1 MTHKELM
8 NSTKRHTITAALPYA
23 NGPLHLGHI
32 AGCYLPADIYSR
44 YLKGKGKD
52 VLFVCGSDEHGAAI
66 TLRAKKE
73 NTTPQ
78 EIVDKNH
85 KIIKQAFIDFG
96 IEFDIYH
103 RTSSKLHHETASEI
117 FKDLFDKGAFI
128 EKTTKQFYDEENNQ
142 FLADRY
148 IVGTCPKCE
157 FDGAYGDQC
166 EKCGSTLSPTEL
178 INPTSTIS
186 GNKPILKE
194 TKHWF
199 LPMNDH
205 EKWLKEWIETG
216 MLDGVQQHDPSKWRK
231 QVIGQCKSWIDNG
244 LLPRSITRDLDWGI
258 KVPVEGGE
266 GKVLYVWF
274 DAPIGYISASKQWAL
289 DNNKNWEDY
298 WKNEDTELVH
308 FIGKD
313 NIVFHAIIFPIILKT
328 HGDYI
333 LPTNVPANEF
343 LNLEG
348 DKISTSRNWAVW
360 LHEYLED
367 FPNKEDELRYVLT
380 SIAPETKDSE
390 FTWRD
395 YQARVNN
402 ELVAI
407 FGNFVNR
414 TVVLIHKYYNG
425 ILPCSSFGSQENMAN
440 ENQVNL
446 KLHSIWPN
454 YEASQKS
461 IEEYK
466 FRDGLKLVMDIARK
480 GNKYLADEEPWK
492 LYKENPDNPEIAKI
506 LLFSLDICAILAKA
520 TIPFLPKTSSKLFKM
535 LNLNPD
541 FDINELIFKE
551 GHQINKA
558 ELLYQKIED
567 TAIEAQIEK
576 LKATAVK
583 QSNPKAKPM
592 KDEITFDEFTKMDI
606 RISTI
611 LTAEK
616 HPDADKLLK
625 MTVDTGIDERT
636 IVSGIAEHYKPED
649 VIGKQVSVLINLAPR
664 KIRGIE
670 SQGMI
675 LMAENNE
682 GELAFVS
689 PEKVIDNGGEVR

>member
-1 MTHKELM
+1 MEK
-8 NSTKRHTITAALPYA
+8 KRHTITAALPYA

-44 YLKGKGKD
+44 YLKAKGKD

-73 NTTPQ
+73 ETTPQ
-78 EIVDKNH
+78 AIVDKNH
-85 KIIKQAFIDFG
+85 TIIEKAFNDFG

-103 RTSSKLHHETASEI
+103 RTSSKLHHETASEF
-117 FKDLFDKGAFI
+117 FKDMYEKGAFI
-128 EKTTKQFYDEENNQ
+128 EQTTEQFYDEENNQ

-148 IVGTCPKCE
+148 IVGTCPKCDS
-157 FDGAYGDQC
+157 DGAYGDQC

-178 INPTSTIS
+178 INPKSTIS
-186 GNKPILKE
+186 GNIPILKE
-194 TKHWF
+194 TTHWF
-199 LPMNDH
+199 LPMNKH

-216 MLDGVQQHDPSKWRK
+216 KLEGVQQHDASTWRK

-274 DAPIGYISASKQWAL
+274 DAPIGYISASKQWAK

-298 WKNEDTELVH
+298 WKKEDTELVH

-390 FTWRD
+390 FTWKD
-395 YQARVNN
+395 YQTRINS

-414 TVVLIHKYYNG
+414 SVVLTHKYYDG
-425 ILPCSSFGSQENMAN
+425 LVPAKGSLTDYDN
-440 ENQVNL
+440 EVL
-446 KLHSIWPN
+446 TAI
-454 YEASQKS
+454 EATKQKVD
-461 IEEYK
+461 ELLTAYK
-466 FRDGLKLVMDIARK
+466 FRDAQTEAMTLARL
-480 GNKYLADEEPWK
+480 GNKYLADTEPWK
-492 LYKENPDNPEIAKI
+492 LIKTDPETVKTIMNIALQLSNALSEI
-506 LLFSLDICAILAKA
+506 FV
-520 TIPFLPKTSSKLFKM
+520 PFLPNTSKKLKTM
-535 LNLNPD
+535 LNSKGLTILP
-541 FDINELIFKE
+541 E

-567 TAIEAQIEK
+567 DAIEAQIEK
-576 LKATAVK
+576 LKATTVK

-616 HPDADKLLK
+616 HPKADKLLV

-649 VIGKQVSVLINLAPR
+649 VLGKQVSVLINLAPR
-664 KIRGIE
+664 KIRGVE

-682 GELAFVS
+682 GNLAFVS

>member
-1 MTHKELM
+1 MKEA
-8 NSTKRHTITAALPYA
+8 KRHTITAALPYA
-23 NGPLHLGHI
+23 NGPLHLGHL

-44 YLKGKGKD
+44 YLKAKGKD

-73 NTTPQ
+73 DTTPQ
-78 EIVDKNH
+78 AIVDKNH
-85 KIIKQAFIDFG
+85 AIIEKSFKDFG

-103 RTSSKLHHETASEI
+103 RTSSKLHHETASEF
-117 FKDLFDKGAFI
+117 FKDMHEKGAFI
-128 EKTTKQFYDEENNQ
+128 EKTTEQFYDEENNQ

-148 IVGTCPKCE
+148 IVGTCPKCNS
-157 FDGAYGDQC
+157 DGAYGDQC

-178 INPTSTIS
+178 INPKSTIS
-186 GNKPILKE
+186 GNAPILKE
-194 TKHWF
+194 TTHWF

-216 MLDGVQQHDPSKWRK
+216 KLDGIEQHDASTWRK

-298 WKNEDTELVH
+298 WKKDDTELVH

-313 NIVFHAIIFPIILKT
+313 NIVFHAIIFPIILKS
-328 HGDYI
+328 HGDFI

-367 FPNKEDELRYVLT
+367 FPNREDELRYVLT

-390 FTWRD
+390 FTWKD
-395 YQARVNN
+395 YQTRVNS

-414 TVVLIHKYYNG
+414 SVVLTHKYYDG
-425 ILPCSSFGSQENMAN
+425 KVPAQGVLSDYDKEVLAAIESTT
-440 ENQVNL
+440 L
-446 KLHSIWPN
+446 KVDELLS
-454 YEASQKS
+454 A
-461 IEEYK
+461 YK
-466 FRDGLKLVMDIARK
+466 FRDAQTEAMTLARL
-480 GNKYLADEEPWK
+480 GNKYLADTEPWK
-492 LYKENPDNPEIAKI
+492 LIKTDEETVKTIMNIALQLSNALSEI
-506 LLFSLDICAILAKA
+506 FV
-520 TIPFLPKTSSKLFKM
+520 PFLPNTSDKLKRM
-535 LNLNPD
+535 LNS
-541 FDINELIFKE
+541 E
-551 GHQINKA
+551 GLTTLPAEHQINKA

-567 TAIEAQIEK
+567 DAIEIQIEK
-576 LKATAVK
+576 LKATTVN

-682 GELAFVS
+682 GNLAFVS

>member
-1 MTHKELM
+1 
-8 NSTKRHTITAALPYA
+8 
-23 NGPLHLGHI
+23 
-32 AGCYLPADIYSR
+32 
-44 YLKGKGKD
+44 
-52 VLFVCGSDEHGAAI
+52 
-66 TLRAKKE
+66 
-73 NTTPQ
+73 
-78 EIVDKNH
+78 
-85 KIIKQAFIDFG
+85 
-96 IEFDIYH
+96 
-103 RTSSKLHHETASEI
+103 
-117 FKDLFDKGAFI
+117 
-128 EKTTKQFYDEENNQ
+128 
-142 FLADRY
+142 
-148 IVGTCPKCE
+148 
-157 FDGAYGDQC
+157 
-166 EKCGSTLSPTEL
+166 
-178 INPTSTIS
+178 S
-186 GNKPILKE
+186 GNSPILKE

-199 LPMNDH
+199 LPMDKH

-216 MLDGVQQHDPSKWRK
+216 KLNGKQQHDVSKWRK

-258 KVPVEGGE
+258 KVPVIGGE

-274 DAPIGYISASKQWAL
+274 DAPIGYISATKQWAL
-289 DNNKNWEDY
+289 ENNKNWEDY
-298 WKNEDTELVH
+298 WKKNDTELVH

-313 NIVFHAIIFPIILKT
+313 NIVFHAIIFPIILKE

-390 FTWRD
+390 FTWKD
-395 YQARVNN
+395 YQLRVNS

-414 TVVLIHKYYNG
+414 SVVLTHKYYNG
-425 ILPCSSFGSQENMAN
+425 VVPAQGTLSDYDN
-440 ENQVNL
+440 EVLSKIDSTQL
-446 KLHSIWPN
+446 KVDELLGDF
-454 YEASQKS
+454 
-461 IEEYK
+461 K
-466 FRDGLKLVMDIARK
+466 FRDAQTEAMTLARL
-480 GNKYLADEEPWK
+480 GNKYLADLEPWK
-492 LYKENPDNPEIAKI
+492 LVKTDEQRVETIMNIALQISNALSIVFK
-506 LLFSLDICAILAKA
+506 
-520 TIPFLPKTSSKLFKM
+520 PFLPRTSNKLRAM
-535 LNLNPD
+535 LNSNGLATLPAN
-541 FDINELIFKE
+541 
-551 GHQINKA
+551 HQINKA

-567 TAIEAQIEK
+567 KDIEIQIEK

-636 IVSGIAEHYKPED
+636 IVSGIAKDYKPED
-649 VIGKQVSVLINLAPR
+649 IIGKQVSVLINLAPR

-682 GELAFVS
+682 GSLAFVS

>member
-1 MTHKELM
+1 M
-8 NSTKRHTITAALPYA
+8 NDKKRHTITAALPYA

-73 NTTPQ
+73 DTTPQ
-78 EIVDKNH
+78 AIVDKNH
-85 KIIKQAFIDFG
+85 TIIKKAFEDFG

-103 RTSSKLHHETASEI
+103 RTSSKLHHETASEF
-117 FKDLFDKGAFI
+117 FKTLYDKKAFK
-128 EKTTKQFYDEENNQ
+128 EETTNQFYDEENKQ

-148 IVGTCPKCE
+148 IVGTCPNC
-157 FDGAYGDQC
+157 DSPNAYGDQC
-166 EKCGSTLSPTEL
+166 EKCGSALSPSEL
-178 INPTSTIS
+178 INPKSTIS

-199 LPMNDH
+199 LKMDELTEDGWLND
-205 EKWLKEWIETG
+205 WIETG
-216 MLDGVQQHDPSKWRK
+216 KLDGVQQHDASKWRK

-298 WKNEDTELVH
+298 WKDEDTELVH

-328 HGDYI
+328 HGGYI

-390 FTWRD
+390 FTWKD

-407 FGNFVNR
+407 LGNFINR
-414 TVVLIHKYYNG
+414 SVVLTHKYYEG
-425 ILPCSSFGSQENMAN
+425 IVPPIESLTDYDN
-440 ENQVNL
+440 EIISKIKSTQL
-446 KLHSIWPN
+446 KVDELLSHF
-454 YEASQKS
+454 
-461 IEEYK
+461 K
-466 FRDGLKLVMDIARK
+466 FRDAQTEAMTLARL
-480 GNKYLADEEPWK
+480 GNKYLADLEPWK
-492 LYKENPDNPEIAKI
+492 LIKTDENRVKTIMNIALQI
-506 LLFSLDICAILAKA
+506 SNALSIVFE
-520 TIPFLPKTSSKLFKM
+520 PFLPNTCTKLKHI
-535 LNLNPD
+535 LNNNAVE
-541 FDINELIFKE
+541 ISA

-567 TAIEAQIEK
+567 EAIETQIKK
-576 LKATAVK
+576 LKEKASPNPSEGRGK
-583 QSNPKAKPM
+583 DGSNPKAKPM

-606 RISTI
+606 RIGTI

-616 HPDADKLLK
+616 HPDADKLIK

-649 VIGKQVSVLINLAPR
+649 IIGKQVSVLINLAPR

-682 GELAFVS
+682 GNLAFVS
-689 PEKVIDNGGEVR
+689 PEKIIDNGGIIS